1 MTIVERLEARVKD
14 DAQLIAATLNGDS
27 QSFGELVRKYQD
39 RVFHVIRHV
48 VGDRQESEDLVQDTF
63 VQAFVKLD
71 SFRGGSAFYTWL
83 YRIAFN
89 LAASRQRRR
98 RTPVSVEDQREQTG
112 ADPVDRA
119 EAPEERVLREERV
132 GQVQAALATLPEEF
146 RTILVLREM
155 EGCDYDSIAEIL
167 DLLPGTVRS
176 RLHRARAEL
185 RERLKSA
192 LQESSVE

>member
-1 MTIVERLEARVKD
+1 MND

-27 QSFGELVRKYQD
+27 QSFGELVRRYQD
-39 RVFHVIRHV
+39 RVLHVILHV
-48 VGDRQESEDLVQDTF
+48 VGDRQEAEDLVQDTF

-71 SFRGGSAFYTWL
+71 TFRGGSAFYTWV

-89 LAASRQRRR
+89 LAASRQRRK
-98 RTPVSVEDQREQTG
+98 RTSVSVEDQREQTG
-112 ADPVDRA
+112 ADPADRA
-119 EAPEERVLREERV
+119 EAPEERVLREERA

-155 EGCDYDSIAEIL
+155 EGCDYESIAEIL
-167 DLLPGTVRS
+167 DLPPGTVRS

-185 RERLKSA
+185 RERLRGV